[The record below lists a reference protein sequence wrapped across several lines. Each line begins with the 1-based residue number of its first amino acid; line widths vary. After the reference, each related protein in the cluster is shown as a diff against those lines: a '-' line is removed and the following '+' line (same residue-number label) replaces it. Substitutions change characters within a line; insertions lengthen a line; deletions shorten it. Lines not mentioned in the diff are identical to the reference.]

1 MSIQFNATCSQ
12 MAPAAI
18 PQRGFKGRPQLKLD
32 IPSDLTNHQK
42 GASLEAKTYTILHPV
57 VIPEHEGWMHES
69 LEGCKRSIKYFDKGS
84 SGSFIVLT
92 NQTALA
98 ILKPL
103 QENFLL
109 QGLAKPV
116 ILDGILPET
125 TSLREVLAY
134 QLFSQIVPPTALV
147 RVFSESF
154 FEGEKTKTASIQKF
168 IGDGLCA
175 SQLSKEELQKNIP
188 FLNATMVL
196 DLCLYNL
203 DRHPGN
209 FLFRTNGEEIF
220 DGVPIDHGCILPNNC
235 SSGVRLFWLS
245 LIDKGAF
252 FGENELEAIRNLD
265 IDSSIQKIK
274 GLGLSDGAV
283 NTFLANTLLVKLLAP
298 RSSIYDI
305 AMYQLQHDN
314 EIATKH
320 SIVHYLLRW
329 ALFKQNIAI
338 NPADNDSRMVS
349 PSVLEPLLIETV
361 DFVEQLKK
369 EALSLCQIYDIPE
382 ERIYFVDESLDGLL
396 THEPIHI
403 AHRVVRNAMFVC
415 FLNDSIENMESGSWR
430 QIALDQLPKML
441 GLGV

>member
-12 MAPAAI
+12 MAPATI
-18 PQRGFKGRPQLKLD
+18 PQRGFKGRPKLKLD
-32 IPSDLTNHQK
+32 IPSDLTTSQK
-42 GASLEAKTYTILHPV
+42 GASLECKTYTILHPV

-69 LEGCKRSIKYFDKGS
+69 LEGCKRPIKYFDKGS

-245 LIDKGAF
+245 LIDKRAF
-252 FGENELEAIRNLD
+252 FGENELEAIRKLD

-274 GLGLSDGAV
+274 RLGLSDGAV
-283 NTFLANTLLVKLLAP
+283 NTFLVNTLLVKLLAP

-305 AMYQLQHDN
+305 AMYQLQHN
-314 EIATKH
+314 QEIATQH

-329 ALFKQNIAI
+329 ALFKQKIAI
-338 NPADNDSRMVS
+338 NPADNDSKMVS
-349 PSVLEPLLIETV
+349 PSALEPLLIETV

-369 EALSLCQIYDIPE
+369 EALLFCHTCGICE
-382 ERIYFVDESLDGLL
+382 EKLYSTEEDFKEGLP
-396 THEPIHI
+396 HEPIHI
-403 AHRVVRNAMFVC
+403 AHRVVRNVLFVC
-415 FLNDSIENMESGSWR
+415 FLNGSMENLEDGSWR
-430 QIALDQLPKML
+430 KIVQDQLQKFL
-441 GLGV
+441 GSLI